1 MSNTVR
7 WRRVGIIELSKRS
20 IKEYSEDHMTLY
32 AAALAYQVVLSIFP
46 FAIFLVALLGFL
58 QIPGFFDWIEEQLYI
73 VLPGEAAGLVN
84 QIVEQVR
91 GQQRGGL
98 LSFGIL
104 VAIWSASAAVRGVM
118 EALNVAFDIEE
129 DHPAWKEYP
138 LSIFYTISLAGIMVV
153 ATGLMLIGPQV
164 MEWLAEQMGVGA
176 VFVALWSWL
185 RFPAAVLLL
194 MIVVAL
200 IYYLFPNGDQPF
212 RLVTPGAVLAV
223 LVWIAASLGF
233 SYYVSNFSNY
243 GAMYGSLGA
252 VIVLLIYL
260 FISAAVLLFG
270 AEVNAEIYHEEA
282 EEKDN
287 GEKMPEAS
295 RSGE

>member
-1 MSNTVR
+1 VSNTGQ

-20 IKEYSEDHMTLY
+20 IKEFSEDHMTMY
-32 AAALAYQVVLSIFP
+32 AAGLAYQVLLSLFP

-58 QIPGFFDWIEEQLYI
+58 QIPGFFDWIEEQLHI
-73 VLPGEAAGLVN
+73 VLPAEAAGLVD

-91 GQQRGGL
+91 DRQRGDL

-104 VAIWSASAAVRGVM
+104 VALWSASAAVRGCM
-118 EALNVAFDIEE
+118 DALNVAFDIEE
-129 DHPAWKEYP
+129 DHPAWKKYP
-138 LSIFYTISLAGIMVV
+138 LSVFYTISLAVILVV
-153 ATGLMLIGPQV
+153 ATGLLLIGPQV
-164 MEWLAEQMGVGA
+164 MEWLAEQMGLGTM
-176 VFVALWSWL
+176 FVTLWSWL
-185 RFPAAVLLL
+185 RFPVAVLLL

-243 GAMYGSLGA
+243 SALYGSLGG
-252 VIVLLIYL
+252 VIVLLIYF

-270 AEVNAEIYHEEA
+270 AEVNAEIYHKEA

-287 GEKMPEAS
+287 GEKTPEAS
-295 RSGE
+295 RSDE